1 MMQRER
7 SLPRRRTRQR
17 TEPGHTPSLGVG
29 RTKPERCIPQ
39 TAPTKLPKPSS
50 VSRVAECCILQTC
63 FHSPLLRFLLA
74 FTRYMDYTHTMP
86 TSHFYYVYILWD
98 ASTHTHFYVGHTSD
112 LAARLKTHNAGHVP
126 HTSKYAPWEIHS
138 AIAVQTEE
146 QASELEKY
154 FKSHSGRE
162 WVIKHL
168 GLPMGMTSHS

>member
-1 MMQRER
+1 M
-7 SLPRRRTRQR
+7 
-17 TEPGHTPSLGVG
+17 HTTDG
-29 RTKPERCIPQ
+29 
-39 TAPTKLPKPSS
+39 
-50 VSRVAECCILQTC
+50 

-98 ASTHTHFYVGHTSD
+98 ASTHTHFYVGHTSN

-126 HTSKYAPWEIHS
+126 HTSKFAPWEIHS